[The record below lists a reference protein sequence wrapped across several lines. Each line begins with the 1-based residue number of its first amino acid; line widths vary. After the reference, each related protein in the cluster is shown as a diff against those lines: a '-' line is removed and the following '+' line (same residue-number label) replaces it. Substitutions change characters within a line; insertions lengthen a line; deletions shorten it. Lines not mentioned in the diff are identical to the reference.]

1 MQADTLV
8 KGPLAS
14 HHERLCVRGAAEAAD
29 SGLTCAQTDG

>member
-8 KGPLAS
+8 KGSLTS
-14 HHERLCVRGAAEAAD
+14 DHERLCVRGAAEAAG